1 MNRTSLFIKALGHRA
16 HLRGNLNCNGGIL
29 DFAAK
34 SALLIAMPH
43 RRSEA
48 PPQKPAPQKRLSFR
62 QRYDELENRRT
73 ELSVRLQSLG
83 ESARKHPGY
92 KRALTLLNEIYRRE
106 KLPQRVAVLQS
117 AAWLIDILE
126 KLASSL

>member
-1 MNRTSLFIKALGHRA
+1 LH
-16 HLRGNLNCNGGIL
+16 GGIL

-34 SALLIAMPH
+34 TLANKLIAMPH
-43 RRSEA
+43 RRPEA
-48 PPQKPAPQKRLSFR
+48 PPQKSAPQKRQSFR
-62 QRYDELENRRT
+62 RRYDELENRRA

-83 ESARKHPGY
+83 ESTRKHPGY

-126 KLASSL
+126 KLANSL

>member
-1 MNRTSLFIKALGHRA
+1 M
-16 HLRGNLNCNGGIL
+16 RGNINHDGGIL

-34 SALLIAMPH
+34 SALITLIAMPD
-43 RRSEA
+43 RPPEA
-48 PPQKPAPQKRLSFR
+48 PPHKPAPQKRQSFR
-62 QRYDELENRRT
+62 QRYDELENRRA

-83 ESARKHPGY
+83 DPSRKHPGY

-117 AAWLIDILE
+117 AAWLIGILE

>member
-1 MNRTSLFIKALGHRA
+1 M
-16 HLRGNLNCNGGIL
+16 RGNINHDGGIL

-34 SALLIAMPH
+34 SALITLIAMPD
-43 RRSEA
+43 RR
-48 PPQKPAPQKRLSFR
+48 PPPRKPAPQKRQSFR
-62 QRYDELENRRT
+62 QRYDELENRRA

-83 ESARKHPGY
+83 DPSREHPGY

>member
-1 MNRTSLFIKALGHRA
+1 LH
-16 HLRGNLNCNGGIL
+16 GGIL

-34 SALLIAMPH
+34 SLANKLIAMPH
-43 RRSEA
+43 RRPEA
-48 PPQKPAPQKRLSFR
+48 PPQKSAPQKRQSFR
-62 QRYDELENRRT
+62 RRYDELENRRA

-83 ESARKHPGY
+83 ESTRKHPGY

-126 KLASSL
+126 KLASAL

>member
-1 MNRTSLFIKALGHRA
+1 MH
-16 HLRGNLNCNGGIL
+16 GGIL

-34 SALLIAMPH
+34 SLANKLIAMPH
-43 RRSEA
+43 RRPEA
-48 PPQKPAPQKRLSFR
+48 PPQKSAPQKRQSFR
-62 QRYDELENRRT
+62 RRYDELENRRAK
-73 ELSVRLQSLG
+73 LSVRLQSLG
-83 ESARKHPGY
+83 ESTRKHPGY

-126 KLASSL
+126 KLANSL

>member
-1 MNRTSLFIKALGHRA
+1 MH
-16 HLRGNLNCNGGIL
+16 GGIL

-34 SALLIAMPH
+34 SLANKLIAMPH
-43 RRSEA
+43 RRPEA
-48 PPQKPAPQKRLSFR
+48 PPQKSAPQKRQSFR
-62 QRYDELENRRT
+62 RRYDELENRRA

-83 ESARKHPGY
+83 ESTRKHPGY

-126 KLASSL
+126 KLANSL

>member
-1 MNRTSLFIKALGHRA
+1 VATSTPTP
-16 HLRGNLNCNGGIL
+16 GIL

-34 SALLIAMPH
+34 SRLVTLIAIPY
-43 RRSEA
+43 RRPENPSHNS
-48 PPQKPAPQKRLSFR
+48 APQKRQSFR

-73 ELSVRLQSLG
+73 QLSARLQSLG
-83 ESARKHPGY
+83 DSARKHPGY
-92 KRALTLLNEIYRRE
+92 KRTMTLLNEIYRRE

-126 KLASSL
+126 KLASAL

>member
-1 MNRTSLFIKALGHRA
+1 MAYRRPESPPN
-16 HLRGNLNCNGGIL
+16 
-29 DFAAK
+29 K
-34 SALLIAMPH
+34 SAP
-43 RRSEA
+43 R
-48 PPQKPAPQKRLSFR
+48 KRQSFR
-62 QRYDELENRRT
+62 QRYDELENRRA
-73 ELSVRLQSLG
+73 ELSARLQSLS

-92 KRALTLLNEIYRRE
+92 KRAMTLLNEIYRRE

>member
-1 MNRTSLFIKALGHRA
+1 MH
-16 HLRGNLNCNGGIL
+16 GGIL

-34 SALLIAMPH
+34 SLANKLIAVPH
-43 RRSEA
+43 RRPEA
-48 PPQKPAPQKRLSFR
+48 PPQKSAPQKRQSFR
-62 QRYDELENRRT
+62 RRYDELENRRA

-83 ESARKHPGY
+83 ESTRKHPGY

-126 KLASSL
+126 KLANSL

>member
-1 MNRTSLFIKALGHRA
+1 LH
-16 HLRGNLNCNGGIL
+16 GGIL

-34 SALLIAMPH
+34 SLANKLIAMPH
-43 RRSEA
+43 RRPEA
-48 PPQKPAPQKRLSFR
+48 PPQKSAPQKRQSFR
-62 QRYDELENRRT
+62 RRYDELENRRA

-83 ESARKHPGY
+83 ESTRKHPGY

-126 KLASSL
+126 KLANSL

>member
-1 MNRTSLFIKALGHRA
+1 MAYRRPETLPN
-16 HLRGNLNCNGGIL
+16 
-29 DFAAK
+29 K
-34 SALLIAMPH
+34 S
-43 RRSEA
+43 
-48 PPQKPAPQKRLSFR
+48 APQKRQSFR
-62 QRYDELENRRT
+62 QRYDELESRRA

-83 ESARKHPGY
+83 DSTRKHPGY

-117 AAWLIDILE
+117 AAWLIGILE

>member
-1 MNRTSLFIKALGHRA
+1 LH
-16 HLRGNLNCNGGIL
+16 GGIL

-34 SALLIAMPH
+34 SLANKLIAMPH
-43 RRSEA
+43 RRPEA
-48 PPQKPAPQKRLSFR
+48 PPQKLAPQKRQSFR
-62 QRYDELENRRT
+62 RRYDELENRRA

-83 ESARKHPGY
+83 ESTRKHPGY

-126 KLASSL
+126 KLANSL

>member
-1 MNRTSLFIKALGHRA
+1 MACRRPGTPPNKLAL
-16 HLRGNLNCNGGIL
+16 
-29 DFAAK
+29 
-34 SALLIAMPH
+34 
-43 RRSEA
+43 
-48 PPQKPAPQKRLSFR
+48 QKRQSFR
-62 QRYDELENRRT
+62 QRYDELESRRT

-83 ESARKHPGY
+83 DSGRKHPGY

-126 KLASSL
+126 KLTSSL

>member
-1 MNRTSLFIKALGHRA
+1 MS
-16 HLRGNLNCNGGIL
+16 
-29 DFAAK
+29 
-34 SALLIAMPH
+34 H
-43 RRSEA
+43 RRPEA
-48 PPQKPAPQKRLSFR
+48 PPQKSAPRKRQSFR
-62 QRYDELENRRT
+62 RRYDELENRRA

-83 ESARKHPGY
+83 ESTRKHPGY

-126 KLASSL
+126 KLANSL

>member
-1 MNRTSLFIKALGHRA
+1 VKALGYLT
-16 HLRGNLNCNGGIL
+16 HLRGTINRKDGPL

-34 SALLIAMPH
+34 PTQVNVMAY
-43 RRSEA
+43 RRPET
-48 PPQKPAPQKRLSFR
+48 PTNKPAPQKRQSFR
-62 QRYDELENRRT
+62 QRYDELESRRI

-83 ESARKHPGY
+83 DSARKHPGY

-126 KLASSL
+126 KLAGSL

>member
-1 MNRTSLFIKALGHRA
+1 MAYRRPETLPN
-16 HLRGNLNCNGGIL
+16 
-29 DFAAK
+29 K
-34 SALLIAMPH
+34 SV
-43 RRSEA
+43 
-48 PPQKPAPQKRLSFR
+48 PQKRQSFR
-62 QRYDELENRRT
+62 QRYDELESRRA

-83 ESARKHPGY
+83 GSARKHPGY

-117 AAWLIDILE
+117 AAWLIGILE